1 METKAIFLD
10 VDGTLVSFNTHR
22 VPQSAVDALREV
34 HRAGIKII
42 IATGRPYTDLHEIKE
57 IPYDAIAAL
66 NGADCVLRD
75 GTSIARHPI
84 GKDDFL
90 QVQALANHYGFPLAI
105 ETDRGILINE
115 INPTVVELANLVD
128 HPVPPVVDIEK
139 EFAKEACCQLCIYC
153 DETIEKEI
161 MPQLP
166 GLSVSRW
173 NPFFADVNVAGID
186 KAVGISAFGAYY
198 GFKVSQF
205 IAFGD
210 GGNDIP
216 MLRAAGI
223 GIAMGGA
230 SDTVKASADYVT
242 GSVDDNG
249 IRDALLHFHIIPG
262 RNNLSV

>member
-139 EFAKEACCQLCIYC
+139 EFAKEACSNIPIRSATPLFPFPGEG
-153 DETIEKEI
+153 ETAKNKLNAESTGNIKTKKETE
-161 MPQLP
+161 
-166 GLSVSRW
+166 VSPRSS
-173 NPFFADVNVAGID
+173 NFVAVI
-186 KAVGISAFGAYY
+186 
-198 GFKVSQF
+198 
-205 IAFGD
+205 
-210 GGNDIP
+210 
-216 MLRAAGI
+216 
-223 GIAMGGA
+223 
-230 SDTVKASADYVT
+230 
-242 GSVDDNG
+242 
-249 IRDALLHFHIIPG
+249 
-262 RNNLSV
+262 